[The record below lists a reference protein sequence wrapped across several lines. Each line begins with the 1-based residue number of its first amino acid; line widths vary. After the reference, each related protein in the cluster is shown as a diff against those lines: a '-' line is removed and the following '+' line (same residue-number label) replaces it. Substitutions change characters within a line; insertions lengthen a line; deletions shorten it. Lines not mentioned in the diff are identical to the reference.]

1 MGTLHSTKLYQKK
14 KELYSTQLTKS
25 NKNNAMLSELK
36 EKNRE
41 LKEKLGKLRNETRK
55 VCSEAQQFIPSKSHT
70 TSSTG
75 STFSPNSMC
84 TSESFKTGSLL
95 SQKLMAPS
103 ASGRSSY
110 GGGSP
115 NRMSILGQGHR
126 DSSARAQ
133 RLSDRAKCVRGETSK
148 RIESLLTEWKDF
160 KSSADEEIKRRC
172 KNEQSLHEIIF
183 QKQREKEELEQEL
196 NVVRRESLEQKV
208 TINKLSER
216 IEHLEQ
222 NKSTLM
228 QLEGQMAN
236 MKRRTSELEYEM
248 QSRQEALTSCQR
260 ERDALLGQ
268 NENLRRANLDLK
280 SKIDSSEEEVNQT
293 QMELEYLEDMVR
305 TMNEKKNAMTS
316 YNPCIDPPVPVSPRN
331 NTINTTSAKGHM
343 LFESLDSQLKNF
355 TAIPATS
362 NNIRQTTNF
371 ESLAFQAPELNL
383 GQSDLPSED
392 TQSIIT
398 NKRITY

>member
-1 MGTLHSTKLYQKK
+1 
-14 KELYSTQLTKS
+14 
-25 NKNNAMLSELK
+25 MLSELK

-55 VCSEAQQFIPSKSHT
+55 VCSEAQQFIPSKSLT

-84 TSESFKTGSLL
+84 TSESFRTGSLL

-115 NRMSILGQGHR
+115 QRMSILNQGVGR

-183 QKQREKEELEQEL
+183 QKQREKEELEEEL
-196 NVVRRESLEQKV
+196 GQARRECLEQKV

-216 IEHLEQ
+216 IDHLEQ

-268 NENLRRANLDLK
+268 NENLRRTNMDLK

-293 QMELEYLEDMVR
+293 QMELEYLEEMVR

-316 YNPCIDPPVPVSPRN
+316 YNPCVDPNPAPASPRN
-331 NTINTTSAKGHM
+331 NAINTTGAKGHM
-343 LFESLDSQLKNF
+343 LFESLESQLKKF
-355 TAIPATS
+355 TAVPAS
-362 NNIRQTTNF
+362 NTNRQSTNF
-371 ESLAFQAPELNL
+371 ESLAFEAPELNL
-383 GQSDLPSED
+383 GQNNLQPED
-392 TQSIIT
+392 NQSLT
-398 NKRITY
+398 PKRITY